1 MFAPKFRKSWRSLNP
16 FVSPWL
22 ERNEFG
28 HSAES
33 SVAAAMHSY
42 PLLSGAG
49 IQRTATHYAGFA
61 VGVETAGVET
71 QTGVTCRAAR
81 RLGFTDCQMPEFGKR
96 KGTVR
101 SEKKEKSLK
110 VALRSTFSRV
120 KTRSIYIYIYVYIF
134 YYMNSLLKYVCMYI
148 ICGGLFIGST
158 EGEALQHQVKV
169 SSGQAS

>member
-1 MFAPKFRKSWRSLNP
+1 MAATKMAPSIRG
-16 FVSPWL
+16 
-22 ERNEFG
+22 RN
-28 HSAES
+28 
-33 SVAAAMHSY
+33 AAAMHSY

-49 IQRTATHYAGFA
+49 NQRTAAHYAGFA
-61 VGVETAGVET
+61 VDVETVGVKT

-120 KTRSIYIYIYVYIF
+120 KTRSIYIYICIHILLHEFIVEICMYVY
-134 YYMNSLLKYVCMYI
+134 YMRGIVHWK
-148 ICGGLFIGST
+148 
-158 EGEALQHQVKV
+158 H
-169 SSGQAS
+169 